1 MPKKA
6 TNARSVS
13 TGDWRI
19 LLRNYARE
27 LCEAT
32 RTAQAAGLDVR
43 ESGVAFP
50 EAALEALGSQ
60 AEIVCAIVEQLAF
73 GAAATDG
80 DPETIQEAL
89 DEQLSLV
96 LEGIAPRL
104 RRSVPANAAV
114 SEGRPQVF
122 QSQLWQLLH
131 KVRESSELSFAREI
145 DLVELDRR
153 ILFLLRQLGALA
165 PAGVSAATGVDKAQV
180 SRSVK
185 RLLELEM
192 VERAQIRSPIALTR
206 KGANL
211 TDRLLRL
218 SELRN
223 RELTFDVGDD
233 ELAEFIA
240 VVEILLDQAVQ
251 LYDRERE
258 ISGARGQA
266 EVDFR
271 AAYGIEERRAGEK
284 IAVDRARLTSPL
296 FTLMAYFSRSGALTF
311 KRLTGLSNFEAWVLS
326 EISYDPPT
334 DWPRLVEALQ
344 RDHSQ
349 AGRTVNNLIEQGLVR
364 REGRPG
370 RRHGRFSPTGQGVEL
385 YQIIFDAA
393 KERAEFMLSPLE
405 PERLQRFMATFD
417 KIRRNATAQLERERA
432 LRDLDSD

>member
-1 MPKKA
+1 MPK
-6 TNARSVS
+6 NAIDARRASM
-13 TGDWRI
+13 GDWRM
-19 LLRNYARE
+19 LLRGYAQD
-27 LCEAT
+27 LCHAT
-32 RTAQAAGLDVR
+32 RAALGDEIPFPDAAG
-43 ESGVAFP
+43 A
-50 EAALEALGSQ
+50 ALGSQ
-60 AEIVCAIVEQLAF
+60 AEIVRAIVEQLAL
-73 GAAATDG
+73 GAAASAG
-80 DPETIQEAL
+80 EPRKIEEAL

-104 RRSVPANAAV
+104 RRSVPANSAA

-122 QSQLWQLLH
+122 QSQLWQWLH

-145 DLVELDRR
+145 ELVELDRR

-165 PAGVSAATGVDKAQV
+165 PAGISAATGVDKAQV

-185 RLLELEM
+185 RLLELEL
-192 VERAQIRSPIALTR
+192 VERGQIRSPIALTR
-206 KGANL
+206 KGGSL

-233 ELAEFIA
+233 ELVEFIA
-240 VVEILLDQAVQ
+240 VVETLLDRAVQ

-258 ISGARGQA
+258 VSGARGQA
-266 EVDFR
+266 ETDFR

-334 DWPRLVEALQ
+334 DWPRLVAALQ

-349 AGRTVNNLIEQGLVR
+349 AGRTVNNLIDQGLVR

-370 RRHGRFSPTGQGVEL
+370 RRHGRFSPTGQGVEV
-385 YQIIFDAA
+385 YRVIFEAGR
-393 KERAEFMLSPLE
+393 ERAEFMLSPLE
-405 PERLQRFMATFD
+405 AERLQRFMTTFD
-417 KIRRNATAQLERERA
+417 KIRRNAAAQLERERA
-432 LRDLDSD
+432 LRELETR